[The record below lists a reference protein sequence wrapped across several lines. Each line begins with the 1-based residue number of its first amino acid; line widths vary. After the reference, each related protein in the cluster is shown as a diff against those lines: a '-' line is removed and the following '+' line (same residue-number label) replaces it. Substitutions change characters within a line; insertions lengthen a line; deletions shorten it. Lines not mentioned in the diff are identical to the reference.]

1 MSLSPAVQERIES
14 LVRSDRVVLFMK
26 GNRQR
31 PQCGFSAQVVQI
43 LDSLVPDYTTVDV
56 LADPEIRDGIK
67 QYSSW
72 PTIPQLYVGGEFL
85 GGCDIVKE
93 LFASG
98 EIYGALGVDAPN
110 EAPPEIHVSDV
121 AAAELDRLAA
131 NAKGRELHLSVDA
144 RNEPG
149 LYFGPAEEGAIR
161 VTSNGV
167 TLVLDRLSATRV
179 DGARIDAQ
187 VGPPMGPR
195 SASTSRARRRCVS
208 STAKEVKA
216 MVDSGEPFVFVDVRT
231 PEEREIAKHR
241 RARGSS
247 THDLHAELEKL
258 DRNTLIVF
266 HCHHGGRSQHAAEHF
281 LGHGFKNVAN
291 LAGGIDAWSQE
302 IDPSV
307 PRY

>member
-1 MSLSPAVQERIES
+1 MSLSPAVQDRIES
-14 LVRSDRVVLFMK
+14 LIRSDRVVLFMK

-56 LADPEIRDGIK
+56 LADPEIRDGVK
-67 QYSSW
+67 QFSSW
-72 PTIPQLYVGGEFL
+72 PTIPQLYVAGEFI

-93 LFASG
+93 LFATG
-98 EIYGALGVDAPN
+98 EIYGALGVDAPS

-121 AAAELDRLAA
+121 AAAELGKLAA

-149 LYFGPAEEGAIR
+149 LYFGPAEEGSIR

-167 TLVLDRLSATRV
+167 TLVLDRVSAMRAN
-179 DGARIDAQ
+179 GARIDAQ
-187 VGPPMGPR
+187 VGPQGPAFR
-195 SASTSRARRRCVS
+195 VDLAGAPTVKQL
-208 STAKEVKA
+208 TAKEVKA
-216 MVDSGEPFVFVDVRT
+216 MIDAGEPFVFVDVRT
-231 PEEREIAKHR
+231 PEEREIAKIAGTRLMDHE
-241 RARGSS
+241 
-247 THDLHAELEKL
+247 LHAELEKL
-258 DRNTLIVF
+258 DRSTPIVF

-281 LGHGFKNVAN
+281 IGHGFKNVAN
-291 LAGGIDAWSQE
+291 LVGGIEAWSKE